1 MKNCCVNIFAPRIF
15 NSSNIEFAFTKS
27 KVFEFPADLVPFIEE
42 ILDGELYY
50 CYYYFFIIII
60 IIIIIIFAVC
70 VNKDIIKALTKSEG
84 S

>member
-15 NSSNIEFAFTKS
+15 NSSNIEFALTKN
-27 KVFEFPADLVPFIEE
+27 KVFQFPADLVPFIEE
-42 ILDGELYY
+42 ILNEKLYY
-50 CYYYFFIIII
+50 CYYYYYY
-60 IIIIIIFAVC
+60 FAVC